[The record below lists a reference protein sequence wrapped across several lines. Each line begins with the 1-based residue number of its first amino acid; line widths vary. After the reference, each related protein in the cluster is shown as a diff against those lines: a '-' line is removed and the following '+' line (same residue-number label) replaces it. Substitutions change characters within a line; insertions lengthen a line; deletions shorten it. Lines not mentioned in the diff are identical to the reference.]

1 MEYLKILVV
10 VLHVASA
17 AMLFG
22 APLGLVRMARSA
34 LKSGEVPFKLAAV
47 EAGRRGKMAGMG
59 SMATLLTG
67 LILIFL
73 GGGFGVVTKNFHVAL
88 LLMLVA
94 FGFSF
99 GWMRPNGAK
108 LVQASEKTPIDQAA
122 AEHALKKLG
131 MGSGILHTLWLVIL
145 TLMFYRF

>member
-17 AMLFG
+17 ALLFG
-22 APLGLVRMARSA
+22 VPLGSVRMARSA
-34 LKSGEVPFKLAAV
+34 LASGEGAFKLAAV
-47 EAGRRGKMAGMG
+47 EADRKGKLAGMG
-59 SMATLLTG
+59 SMGTLLTG
-67 LILIFL
+67 LILIFI

-94 FGFSF
+94 FGFSMT
-99 GWMRPNGAK
+99 WMRSNGAK
-108 LVQASEKTPIDQAA
+108 LVRASETSPVDRAA
-122 AEHALKKLG
+122 AELALGKLG
-131 MGSGILHTLWLVIL
+131 MGSGILQAVWLVIL